1 MKLEIGLSLGLFLL
15 LGLTAL
21 AALGLDILVIDSQ
34 GLIDLG
40 LESGIVLNPVMN
52 VRALAWFVGE

>member
-1 MKLEIGLSLGLFLL
+1 MKLGDGLSLGLLLL

-21 AALGLDILVIDSQ
+21 AALSLDVLVIDSQ

-40 LESGIVLNPVMN
+40 LQSGIVLDTVMA
-52 VRALAWFVGE
+52 VSC